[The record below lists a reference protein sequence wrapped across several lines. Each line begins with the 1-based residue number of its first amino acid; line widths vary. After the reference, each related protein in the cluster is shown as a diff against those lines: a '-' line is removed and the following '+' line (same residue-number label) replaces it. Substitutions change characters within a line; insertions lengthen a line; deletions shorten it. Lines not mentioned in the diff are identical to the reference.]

1 MELDREE
8 MYIGDPSEN
17 TWTMCE
23 RAKREEGDDATLHPW
38 MALLIL
44 LGVTIVCGLFLA
56 IVMSALTIVFDAI
69 AKMVG

>member
-1 MELDREE
+1 
-8 MYIGDPSEN
+8 
-17 TWTMCE
+17 MCE